1 MQMQKYMYVC
11 VSVCVYLRPQT
22 ARLRYI
28 PQWSDRWG
36 TKVRNY
42 RKCPGGTFAVP
53 SASTE
58 PHSGLSPPPAP
69 NFNVE
74 RVRGMRLRTFVRKK
88 PAHHCR
94 QMFRFNIEIGGR
106 GGMAH
111 TMRKEVPLRGVANF
125 RLPSVAPG
133 PLKGGEGKVGAN
145 GTLGCCHV
153 CLSLSLCVSLVCPSV
168 RSSVSVVLCVSVC
181 VRSANSPLRSCE
193 LSSAINSPGA
203 P

>member
-1 MQMQKYMYVC
+1 MYVDMYIYIYINIYSTLRHSMCIHTEIHKLVYRCAYAYIRIYVCVC

-36 TKVRNY
+36 TQVRSY
-42 RKCPGGTFAVP
+42 RKCPGGTCAVP

-74 RVRGMRLRTFVRKK
+74 HVCNMRLRTFVRKK
-88 PAHHCR
+88 PAQHCR

-111 TMRKEVPLRGVANF
+111 TMRKEVPLQGVANF

-133 PLKGGEGKVGAN
+133 PLKGGGERWGQTA
-145 GTLGCCHV
+145 
-153 CLSLSLCVSLVCPSV
+153 
-168 RSSVSVVLCVSVC
+168 R
-181 VRSANSPLRSCE
+181 
-193 LSSAINSPGA
+193 
-203 P
+203 